1 MQRWKR
7 SERAQKILKKW
18 YFSRTIKYS
27 VLLLMHQINILQRLF
42 KADVFEGKFF
52 EKLSKRSYLFQHLL
66 HYTCE
71 MYNYKFT
78 VKKFALPTP
87 AVNISFL
94 SQLLVNIEEF
104 HNKSKLVA
112 KTVHRIPDKWGY
124 ALKEGNGYIYR
135 T

>member
-1 MQRWKR
+1 
-7 SERAQKILKKW
+7 
-18 YFSRTIKYS
+18 
-27 VLLLMHQINILQRLF
+27 MHQINILQRLF

-66 HYTCE
+66 PDTCE

-78 VKKFALPTP
+78 VKKFTLPTP

-94 SQLLVNIEEF
+94 LQLLVNIEEF

-124 ALKEGNGYIYR
+124 TLKEGNGYIYR